1 MFKVPYGLSPLLIL
15 TPLPHNYCPTSPISL
30 LTRLTL
36 DHGRVRFQVSSSFS
50 RFARGALWLNCL
62 LAYER
67 KVQCSKF
74 KVQSSKFKVQCSK
87 FLPLLFPPSSF
98 LVKTNNHKKH
108 NQKGTTLRNLSYLC
122 TRKYVCRD
130 SAISAFSVKNP
141 RRNSPRHSQ
150 GAVNKHV
157 AFSDH
162 YMLLVFSAGIDCLF
176 RKTPHYLLR

>member
-1 MFKVPYGLSPLLIL
+1 MFNVQSSLRPITFTNTNAPPTQLLPGIPYFPPHSTHARPRSCKVSSFKAAGLP
-15 TPLPHNYCPTSPISL
+15 
-30 LTRLTL
+30 
-36 DHGRVRFQVSSSFS
+36 VSSSFS

-74 KVQSSKFKVQCSK
+74 NV
-87 FLPLLFPPSSF
+87 PLRAFGA
-98 LVKTNNHKKH
+98 KRRKKINNHKKP
-108 NQKGTTLRNLSYLC
+108 QEKGTYYKIKSYLC

-130 SAISAFSVKNP
+130 SAITAFSVRKSRQNP
-141 RRNSPRHSQ
+141 SRHSQ

>member
-1 MFKVPYGLSPLLIL
+1 MFKIQSSLRPVTLIIL
-15 TPLPHNYCPTSPISL
+15 TPLPHNYCPLSPISL
-30 LTRLTL
+30 LARP
-36 DHGRVRFQVSSSFS
+36 HRGRFHSEAVK
-50 RFARGALWLNCL
+50 
-62 LAYER
+62 E
-67 KVQCSKF
+67 CSM
-74 KVQSSKFKVQCSK
+74 FKVQCSK

-108 NQKGTTLRNLSYLC
+108 QEKGTYYKIKSYLC
-122 TRKYVCRD
+122 TRKHVCRD
-130 SAISAFSVKNP
+130 SAITALLVKKS
-141 RRNSPRHSQ
+141 RQNSSRHSQ